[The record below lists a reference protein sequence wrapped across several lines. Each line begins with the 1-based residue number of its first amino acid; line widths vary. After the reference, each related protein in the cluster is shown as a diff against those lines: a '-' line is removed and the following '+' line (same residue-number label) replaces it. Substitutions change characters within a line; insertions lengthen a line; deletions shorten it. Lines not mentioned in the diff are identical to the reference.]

1 MEYLDGVLLETF
13 IVVFVT
19 LMVAVVYLMIKDI
32 KYNSKIRY
40 LESYIQELYSNDFHS
55 QNNEVIK
62 SYINNLSNQSSKINK
77 TYLSLSNEMK
87 KDKYKSLSKINN
99 EVENI
104 KKDLEEKTKM
114 IPYNDKKTVLKFTH
128 ILGEINQL
136 KTQIKSL
143 GEDPNYLN
151 RY

>member
-55 QNNEVIK
+55 QNNEV
-62 SYINNLSNQSSKINK
+62 
-77 TYLSLSNEMK
+77 
-87 KDKYKSLSKINN
+87 
-99 EVENI
+99 ENI